1 MVSATPSTESSRP
14 THGGYSSNTFSV
26 QRAAP
31 RSKVP
36 LLTRYSRSLGFGGP
50 RGETTV
56 LTDWN
61 ARGGRLYVSR
71 RLDIG
76 EWIHLRVEPSAFQ
89 RTQLTVNL
97 PTHRWIW
104 GRVVSEATVDPTTTR
119 ERDGYFFGLSFTLD
133 RKSVGLNWL
142 ERWIP
147 WVALGLFVAATAN
160 VVYLKSFNFYY
171 FWYHPIVNAYSL
183 MISMYILSRFVLASF
198 YKPPRDAGHFPSV
211 TVIVV
216 CKNEEDSIGKTID
229 CTYESHYPPDRLEII
244 AVDDG
249 STDATLK
256 EMERAHERHPGLKI
270 VHFETNRGKR
280 HGMAA
285 GARIA
290 QGEILVYVDSDS
302 FVRRDAIRKMV
313 QGFVDPMV
321 GAVCG
326 HANVAN
332 ARSNLLTKMQEVR
345 YFIAFRVV
353 KAAES
358 LFSTVSCCS
367 GCLAA
372 YRKQYVLDVL
382 DPWLNQTFLGTPATF
397 GDDRSL
403 TNFMLRRHRVI
414 YHSEAVCTTI
424 VPETYMKF
432 FRQQL
437 RWKKSWIRE
446 SFLASRFIW
455 RRHPFAAFF
464 FYLGVTFPI
473 ISPLIVF
480 NALVLP
486 FVGYGSPSLIYIY
499 GSVLMAT
506 LYGLC
511 YLARYRNGLWVY
523 GILFSAFYMLILVW
537 QTYYAM
543 CTVRKNHWGTR

>member
-1 MVSATPSTESSRP
+1 MTMISAPLNSPPSGRTPATRSFAT
-14 THGGYSSNTFSV
+14 

-31 RSKVP
+31 RSTVP
-36 LLTRYSRSLGFGGP
+36 LPTRYNRIHRFGLEK
-50 RGETTV
+50 RGKTV
-56 LTDWN
+56 LTHWN
-61 ARGGRLYVSR
+61 VRGGCLYSPR
-71 RLDIG
+71 PLDIG
-76 EWIHLRVEPSAFQ
+76 EWVKLRVEPTGAQ
-89 RTQLTVNL
+89 RGQVPASL

-104 GRVVSEATVDPTTTR
+104 GRVVSEGAPDAAATRD
-119 ERDGYFFGLSFTLD
+119 RDGFFFGLAFTVN
-133 RKSVGLNWL
+133 RASWGLNLL
-142 ERWIP
+142 EWWIP
-147 WVALGLFVAATAN
+147 WLALGLFVAACFN
-160 VVYLKSFNFYY
+160 VVYLKSFNVYY
-171 FWYHPIVNAYSL
+171 FWYHPLINTCSVL
-183 MISMYILSRFVLASF
+183 ISFYILSRFVLASF
-198 YKPPRDAGHFPSV
+198 YRPPPDAGHLPRVSA
-211 TVIVV
+211 IIV
-216 CKNEEDSIGKTID
+216 CKNEEESIGRTID
-229 CTYESHYPPDRLEII
+229 CLAQSYYPPDRLELI

-249 STDATLK
+249 STDATLD
-256 EMERAHERHPGLKI
+256 EMERARDRHPGLKI
-270 VHFETNRGKR
+270 IHFEKNRGKR

-285 GARIA
+285 GAQSA
-290 QGEILVYVDSDS
+290 GGEILVYVDSDS
-302 FVRRDAIRKMV
+302 FVRRDAIRKLA
-313 QGFVDPMV
+313 QGFVDPAV

-332 ARSNLLTKMQEVR
+332 ARKNLLTKMQEVR
-345 YFIAFRVV
+345 YFIAFRVI

-372 YRKQYVLDVL
+372 YRRRYVMDVL
-382 DPWLNQTFLGTPATF
+382 DPWLHQTFLGTPATF

-403 TNFMLRRHRVI
+403 TNFMLRRYRVI

-446 SFLASRFIW
+446 SFLASQFIW

-464 FYLGVTFPI
+464 FYLGVTFPVV
-473 ISPLIVF
+473 SPLIVF
-480 NALVLP
+480 SALVLP
-486 FVGYGSPSLIYIY
+486 LLGYGSLSLIYIY
-499 GSVLMAT
+499 GSILMAT

-511 YLARYRNGLWVY
+511 YLARYRNGLWIY

-543 CTVRKNHWGTR
+543 CTVRRNHWGTR

>member
-1 MVSATPSTESSRP
+1 MISAPSTAPFNPQAPRA
-14 THGGYSSNTFSV
+14 FAA
-26 QRAAP
+26 QRAAT
-31 RSKVP
+31 RSAIP
-36 LLTRYSRSLGFGGP
+36 LPTRYNRIHRFGRPG
-50 RGETTV
+50 GGTTV

-61 ARGGRLYVSR
+61 ICGGRLHSSR
-71 RLDIG
+71 PLDIG
-76 EWIHLRVEPSAFQ
+76 EWVRVRVEPTADQ
-89 RTQLTVNL
+89 RRHIPASL

-104 GRVVSEATVDPTTTR
+104 GRVVSEAAPEAAARD
-119 ERDGYFFGLSFTLD
+119 RDGFFFGLAFTVD
-133 RKSVGLNWL
+133 RKSWGLNLLEAWL
-142 ERWIP
+142 P
-147 WVALGLFVAATAN
+147 WVALGLFVAACAN
-160 VVYLKSFNFYY
+160 VVYLKSFNVYY
-171 FWYHPIVNAYSL
+171 FWYHPLVNTCSV
-183 MISMYILSRFVLASF
+183 MISFYILSRFVLASF
-198 YKPPRDAGHFPSV
+198 YRPPSDAGHLPPVSV
-211 TVIVV
+211 IIV

-229 CTYESHYPPDRLEII
+229 CIAQSYYPADRLEII

-249 STDATLK
+249 STDGTLS
-256 EMERAHERHPGLKI
+256 EMERARSRHPGLKVI
-270 VHFETNRGKR
+270 HFEKNRGKR

-285 GARIA
+285 GAQTA
-290 QGEILVYVDSDS
+290 SGEILVYVDSDS
-302 FVRRDAIRKMV
+302 FVRRDAIRKMA
-313 QGFVDPMV
+313 QGFADPAV
-321 GAVCG
+321 AAVCG

-332 ARSNLLTKMQEVR
+332 ARKNLLTKMQEVR
-345 YFIAFRVV
+345 YFIAFRVI

-372 YRKQYVLDVL
+372 YRRRCVLEVL
-382 DPWLNQTFLGTPATF
+382 DPWLRQTFLGTPATF

-403 TNFMLRRHRVI
+403 TNFMLRRYRVI

-446 SFLASRFIW
+446 SLLASLFIW

-464 FYLGVTFPI
+464 FYLGVTFPVV
-473 ISPLIVF
+473 SPLIVF

-486 FVGYGSPSLIYIY
+486 LLGYGSVSLIYIY
-499 GSVLMAT
+499 GSILMAT

-511 YLARYRNGLWVY
+511 YLARYRNGLWIY
-523 GILFSAFYMLILVW
+523 GILFSAFYMLVLVW

>member
-1 MVSATPSTESSRP
+1 V
-14 THGGYSSNTFSV
+14 
-26 QRAAP
+26 AP
-31 RSKVP
+31 RSAIP
-36 LLTRYSRSLGFGGP
+36 LTTRYTRVQRFGLP
-50 RGETTV
+50 KRGTTV
-56 LTDWN
+56 LTHWN
-61 ARGGRLYVSR
+61 VRGGCLHSSR
-71 RLDIG
+71 PLDIG
-76 EWIHLRVEPSAFQ
+76 EWVHVKVEPTADQ
-89 RTQLTVNL
+89 RRHIPARL
-97 PTHRWIW
+97 PTNRWIW
-104 GRVVSEATVDPTTTR
+104 GRVVSEAVPDEAAR
-119 ERDGYFFGLSFTLD
+119 DRDGFFFGLAFTVD
-133 RKSVGLNWL
+133 RKAWGLNLL
-142 ERWIP
+142 EWWIP
-147 WVALGLFVAATAN
+147 WFAMGLFIAACAN
-160 VVYLKSFNFYY
+160 VIYLKSFNVYY
-171 FWYHPIVNAYSL
+171 FWYQPLVNTCSV
-183 MISMYILSRFVLASF
+183 MISFYILSRFVLASF
-198 YKPPRDAGHFPSV
+198 YRPPPDAGHLPPVSV
-211 TVIVV
+211 IIV

-229 CTYESHYPPDRLEII
+229 CIAQSYYPADRLEII

-256 EMERAHERHPGLKI
+256 EMERARDRHPGLKVI
-270 VHFETNRGKR
+270 HFEKNRGKR

-285 GARIA
+285 GARTA
-290 QGEILVYVDSDS
+290 TGDILVYVDSDS
-302 FVRRDAIRKMV
+302 FVRRDAIRKMA
-313 QGFVDPMV
+313 QGFADPAV
-321 GAVCG
+321 AAVCG

-332 ARSNLLTKMQEVR
+332 ARTNLLTKMQEVR
-345 YFIAFRVV
+345 YFIAFRVI

-372 YRKQYVLDVL
+372 YRRRYVMEAL

-446 SFLASRFIW
+446 SLLASLFIW

-473 ISPLIVF
+473 VSPLIVF

-486 FVGYGSPSLIYIY
+486 LAGHGSVSLIYIY
-499 GSVLMAT
+499 GSILMAT

-543 CTVRKNHWGTR
+543 CTVRRNHWGTR